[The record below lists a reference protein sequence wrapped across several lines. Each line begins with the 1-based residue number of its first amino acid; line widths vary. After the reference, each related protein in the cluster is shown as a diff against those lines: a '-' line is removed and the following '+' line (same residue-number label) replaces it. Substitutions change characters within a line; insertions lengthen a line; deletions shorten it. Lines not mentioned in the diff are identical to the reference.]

1 MNTIKFISKLTNYQ
15 LKDDRNSVI
24 KSPFI
29 EPSLTNINFENK
41 TFLIEFVMSIINTD
55 NQKVR
60 ISEGS
65 GRIPFNSQNIETIVN
80 FNGNETEVEQA
91 LMSGWAYDISE
102 VLSWGKPSFQNVFDY
117 VDVTANGLVFKEGPG
132 KQLAIDL
139 ILNTVMIEGEPL
151 GMHFELEII

>member
-1 MNTIKFISKLTNYQ
+1 MSTIKFISKLKDYQ
-15 LKDDRNSVI
+15 LKDGRNSVI

-41 TFLIEFVMSIINTD
+41 TFAIEFVMSIINT
-55 NQKVR
+55 NGQKVR

-65 GRIPFNSQNIETIVN
+65 GRIPFNSQNIETVVS
-80 FNGNETEVEQA
+80 FNGNEMEAEQA
-91 LMSGWAYDISE
+91 LMSGWSYNVAD

-117 VDVTANGLVFKEGPG
+117 VNVTANGLVFKEGPG

-139 ILNTVMIEGEPL
+139 ILNTVMIEGESL
-151 GMHFELEII
+151 GTHFELEIV

>member
-1 MNTIKFISKLTNYQ
+1 MNTIKFISKLTDYQ
-15 LKDDRNSVI
+15 LKDGRNSVI

-41 TFLIEFVMSIINTD
+41 TFLIEFVMSIINT
-55 NQKVR
+55 NGQKVR

-65 GRIPFNSQNIETIVN
+65 GRMPFNSQNIETIVN
-80 FNGNETEVEQA
+80 FNGNEMEAEQA
-91 LMSGWAYDISE
+91 LMSGWSYNIAD
-102 VLSWGKPSFQNVFDY
+102 VVTWGKPSFQNVFDY

-151 GMHFELEII
+151 ETHFKLEIV

>member
-1 MNTIKFISKLTNYQ
+1 MSTIKFISKLENYQ

-24 KSPFI
+24 QSPFI

-41 TFLIEFVMSIINTD
+41 TFLIEFVMSIINTND
-55 NQKVR
+55 QKVR
-60 ISEGS
+60 IGEGS
-65 GRIPFNSQNIETIVN
+65 GRMHFNSQNIETIVN
-80 FNGNETEVEQA
+80 FNGQEKEAEQA
-91 LMSGWAYDISE
+91 LMSGWTYDIAD
-102 VLSWGKPSFQNVFDY
+102 VVTWGKPSFQNVFDY
-117 VDVTANGLVFKEGPG
+117 VEVAANGLVFKEGPG

>member
-1 MNTIKFISKLTNYQ
+1 MNTIKFISKLTDYQ
-15 LKDDRNSVI
+15 LKDGRNSVI

-41 TFLIEFVMSIINTD
+41 TFAIEFVMSIINT
-55 NQKVR
+55 NGQKVR

-65 GRIPFNSQNIETIVN
+65 GRMPFNSQNIETIVN
-80 FNGNETEVEQA
+80 FNGNEMEVEQA
-91 LMSGWAYDISE
+91 LMSGWSYDIAD
-102 VLSWGKPSFQNVFDY
+102 VVTWGKPSFQNVFDY

-151 GMHFELEII
+151 GMHFELEIV

>member
-1 MNTIKFISKLTNYQ
+1 MNTIKFISKLTDYQ

-41 TFLIEFVMSIINTD
+41 TFLIEFVMSIVNTD
-55 NQKVR
+55 DQKVR

-65 GRIPFNSQNIETIVN
+65 GRMPFNSQNIETMVN
-80 FNGNETEVEQA
+80 FNGNEMEAEQA
-91 LMSGWAYDISE
+91 LMAGWTYDIAD

-117 VDVTANGLVFKEGPG
+117 VEVTANGLVFKEGPG

-151 GMHFELEII
+151 GTHFELEIV

>member
-1 MNTIKFISKLTNYQ
+1 MSTIKFISKLTNYQ

-41 TFLIEFVMSIINTD
+41 TFLIEFVMSVIN
-55 NQKVR
+55 KEGEKIK

-65 GRIPFNSQNIETIVN
+65 GRILFNSQNFETIVS
-80 FNGNETEVEQA
+80 FNESEIEVEQA
-91 LMSGWAYDISE
+91 LMSGWAYDVSK
-102 VLSWGKPSFQNVFDY
+102 VLTWGKPSFQNVFEY
-117 VDVTANGLVFKEGPG
+117 VEVTANGLVFKEGPG

-139 ILNTVMIEGEPL
+139 IFNTVFIEGETL
-151 GMHFELEII
+151 GTHFELATE

>member
-1 MNTIKFISKLTNYQ
+1 MNTIKFISKLTEYQ
-15 LKDDRNSVI
+15 IKDDRNSVI
-24 KSPFI
+24 QSPFI

-41 TFLIEFVMSIINTD
+41 TFAIEFVMSIINT
-55 NQKVR
+55 NGQKVR

-65 GRIPFNSQNIETIVN
+65 GRMTFNSQNIETIVN
-80 FNGNETEVEQA
+80 FNGNEMEAEQA
-91 LMSGWAYDISE
+91 LMSGWSYNIED

-117 VDVTANGLVFKEGPG
+117 VNVTANGLVFKDGPG

>member
-1 MNTIKFISKLTNYQ
+1 MNTIKFISKLTDYQ

-24 KSPFI
+24 QSPFI

-41 TFLIEFVMSIINTD
+41 TFLIEFVMSIINAED
-55 NQKVR
+55 QKVR

-65 GRIPFNSQNIETIVN
+65 GRMHFNSQNIETIVN
-80 FNGNETEVEQA
+80 FNGNEMEVEQA
-91 LMSGWAYDISE
+91 LMSGWAYNISE

-117 VDVTANGLVFKEGPG
+117 VDVTSNGLVFKGGPG

>member
-1 MNTIKFISKLTNYQ
+1 MNTIKFISKLTDYQ
-15 LKDDRNSVI
+15 LKNDRNSVI
-24 KSPFI
+24 QSPFI

-41 TFLIEFVMSIINTD
+41 TFLIEFVMSIVNTED
-55 NQKVR
+55 QKVR

-65 GRIPFNSQNIETIVN
+65 GRIPFNSQNIETVVN
-80 FNGNETEVEQA
+80 FNGNEMEVEQA
-91 LMSGWAYDISE
+91 LMSGWAYDIAE

-117 VDVTANGLVFKEGPG
+117 VNVTSNGLVFKDGPG

>member
-1 MNTIKFISKLTNYQ
+1 MNTIKFISKLTDYQ

-41 TFLIEFVMSIINTD
+41 TFLIEFVMSIINAED
-55 NQKVR
+55 QKVR

-65 GRIPFNSQNIETIVN
+65 GRMPFNSQNIETIVN
-80 FNGNETEVEQA
+80 HNGEEKEAEQA
-91 LMSGWAYDISE
+91 LMSGWTYDIAD
-102 VLSWGKPSFQNVFDY
+102 VVTWGKPSFQNVFDY
-117 VDVTANGLVFKEGPG
+117 VEVTANGLVFKEGPG

-151 GMHFELEII
+151 GTHFELEIT

>member
-1 MNTIKFISKLTNYQ
+1 MNTIKFISKLTDYQ

-55 NQKVR
+55 DQKVK

-65 GRIPFNSQNIETIVN
+65 GRMPFNSQNIETMVN
-80 FNGNETEVEQA
+80 FNGNEMEVEQA
-91 LMSGWAYDISE
+91 LMSGWSYDVSE

-117 VDVTANGLVFKEGPG
+117 VDVTANGLVFKDGPG

-139 ILNTVMIEGEPL
+139 ILNTVMIEGESL
-151 GMHFELEII
+151 GTHFELEIV

>member
-1 MNTIKFISKLTNYQ
+1 MNTIKFISKLTDYQ
-15 LKDDRNSVI
+15 LKDGRNSVI

-41 TFLIEFVMSIINTD
+41 TFAIEFVMSIINT
-55 NQKVR
+55 NGQKVR

-65 GRIPFNSQNIETIVN
+65 GRMPFNSQNTETIVN
-80 FNGNETEVEQA
+80 HNGEQKEAEQA
-91 LMSGWAYDISE
+91 LMSGWTYDIAD
-102 VLSWGKPSFQNVFDY
+102 VVTWGKPSFQNVFDY
-117 VDVTANGLVFKEGPG
+117 VEVTANGLVFKEGPG

-151 GMHFELEII
+151 GMHFELEIV

>member
-1 MNTIKFISKLTNYQ
+1 MSTIKFISKLKDYQ
-15 LKDDRNSVI
+15 LKDGRNSVI

-41 TFLIEFVMSIINTD
+41 TFAIEFVMSIINT
-55 NQKVR
+55 NGQKVR

-65 GRIPFNSQNIETIVN
+65 GRMPFNSQNIETIVN
-80 FNGNETEVEQA
+80 YNGNEMEVEQA
-91 LMSGWAYDISE
+91 LMAGWAYDISE

-117 VDVTANGLVFKEGPG
+117 VNVTANGLVFKDGPG

-151 GMHFELEII
+151 EMHFELEII

>member
-1 MNTIKFISKLTNYQ
+1 MNTIKFISKLENYQ
-15 LKDDRNSVI
+15 LKDGRNSII

-55 NQKVR
+55 DQKVK

-65 GRIPFNSQNIETIVN
+65 GRMPFNSQNIETIVN
-80 FNGNETEVEQA
+80 HNGEEKEAEQA
-91 LMSGWAYDISE
+91 LMSGWTYDIAD

-117 VDVTANGLVFKEGPG
+117 VEVTANGLVFKEGPG

>member
-1 MNTIKFISKLTNYQ
+1 MSAIKFISKLTDYQ

-24 KSPFI
+24 QSPFI

-41 TFLIEFVMSIINTD
+41 TFLIEFVMSVIN
-55 NQKVR
+55 KEGEKIK

-65 GRIPFNSQNIETIVN
+65 GRILFNSQNFETIVS
-80 FNGNETEVEQA
+80 FNESEVEQA
-91 LMSGWAYDISE
+91 LMGGWPYDVSK
-102 VLSWGKPSFQNVFDY
+102 VLTWGKPSFQNVFDY
-117 VDVTANGLVFKEGPG
+117 VNVTANGLVFKEGPG

-151 GMHFELEII
+151 GTHFELEIV

>member
-1 MNTIKFISKLTNYQ
+1 MSTIKFISKLKDYQ
-15 LKDDRNSVI
+15 LKDGRNSVI

-41 TFLIEFVMSIINTD
+41 TFAIEFVMSIINT
-55 NQKVR
+55 NGQKVR

-65 GRIPFNSQNIETIVN
+65 GRMPFNSQNIETIVN
-80 FNGNETEVEQA
+80 FNGNEMEVEQA

-102 VLSWGKPSFQNVFDY
+102 VLSWGKPSFQNIFDY
-117 VDVTANGLVFKEGPG
+117 VDVTANGLVFKDGPG

>member
-1 MNTIKFISKLTNYQ
+1 MDTIKFISKLTDYQ

-24 KSPFI
+24 QSPFI

-41 TFLIEFVMSIINTD
+41 TFLIEFVMSIVNTND
-55 NQKVR
+55 QKVK

-65 GRIPFNSQNIETIVN
+65 GRIPFNSQNIETIVD
-80 FNGNETEVEQA
+80 FNGNEMEVEQA
-91 LMSGWAYDISE
+91 LMAGWTYDIAD
-102 VLSWGKPSFQNVFDY
+102 VVTWGKPSFQNVFDY
-117 VDVTANGLVFKEGPG
+117 VEVTANGLVFKEGPG

-151 GMHFELEII
+151 GMHFELEIV

>member
-1 MNTIKFISKLTNYQ
+1 MSTIKFISKLTDYQ

-24 KSPFI
+24 QSPFI

-41 TFLIEFVMSIINTD
+41 TFAIEFVMSIINTD
-55 NQKVR
+55 DQKVR

-65 GRIPFNSQNIETIVN
+65 GRMPFNSQNIETIVN
-80 FNGNETEVEQA
+80 HNGQEKEAEQA
-91 LMSGWAYDISE
+91 LMSGWTYDIAD
-102 VLSWGKPSFQNVFDY
+102 VVTWGKPSFQNVFDY
-117 VDVTANGLVFKEGPG
+117 VEVTANGLVFKEEPG

-151 GMHFELEII
+151 GTHFELEIV

>member
-1 MNTIKFISKLTNYQ
+1 MSTIKFISKLTDYQ
-15 LKDDRNSVI
+15 LKDGRNSVI

-41 TFLIEFVMSIINTD
+41 TFAIKFVMSIINT
-55 NQKVR
+55 NGQKVR

-65 GRIPFNSQNIETIVN
+65 GRMPFNSQNTETIVN
-80 FNGNETEVEQA
+80 HNGEQKEAEQA
-91 LMSGWAYDISE
+91 LMSGWTYDIAD
-102 VLSWGKPSFQNVFDY
+102 VVTWGKPSFQNVFDY
-117 VDVTANGLVFKEGPG
+117 VEVTANGLVFKEGPG

-151 GMHFELEII
+151 GMHFELEIV

>member
-1 MNTIKFISKLTNYQ
+1 MNTIKFISKITDYQ

-24 KSPFI
+24 QSPFI

-41 TFLIEFVMSIINTD
+41 TFLIEFVMSIINA
-55 NQKVR
+55 NGQKVR

-65 GRIPFNSQNIETIVN
+65 GQIPFNSQNIETVVS
-80 FNGNETEVEQA
+80 FNGNEMEAEQA
-91 LMSGWAYDISE
+91 LMSGWSYNIAD

-117 VDVTANGLVFKEGPG
+117 VEVTANGLVFKEGAG
-132 KQLAIDL
+132 KQLATDL

-151 GMHFELEII
+151 GTHFELEIT

>member
-1 MNTIKFISKLTNYQ
+1 MSTIKFISKLENYQ

-24 KSPFI
+24 QSPFI

-41 TFLIEFVMSIINTD
+41 TFLIEFVMSIINTND
-55 NQKVR
+55 QKVR
-60 ISEGS
+60 VSEGS
-65 GRIPFNSQNIETIVN
+65 GRISFNSQNIETIVN

-91 LMSGWAYDISE
+91 LMSGWAYDISQ

-117 VDVTANGLVFKEGPG
+117 VDITANGLVFKEGPG

-139 ILNTVMIEGEPL
+139 ILNTVIIEGEPL
-151 GMHFELEII
+151 GTHFELEIA

>member
-1 MNTIKFISKLTNYQ
+1 MNTIKFISKLTDYQ

-24 KSPFI
+24 QSPFI

-41 TFLIEFVMSIINTD
+41 TFAIEFVMSIINT
-55 NQKVR
+55 NGQKVR
-60 ISEGS
+60 INEGS
-65 GRIPFNSQNIETIVN
+65 GRMPFNYQNTETIVN
-80 FNGNETEVEQA
+80 HNGEQKEAEQA
-91 LMSGWAYDISE
+91 LMSGWTYDIAD
-102 VLSWGKPSFQNVFDY
+102 VVTWGKPSFQNVFDY
-117 VDVTANGLVFKEGPG
+117 VEVTANGLVFKEGPG